1 MTKQCVLVQ
10 AGASVEGST
19 GVTYASGISSASAG
33 ATGLCLQLA
42 SLPPAGRSRP
52 HRHDEHESAAYVI
65 AGAMVLRHG
74 DQLEHELVA
83 RCGDFLYIPSGVAH
97 VVMNASDSEP
107 AVAVLARTDAD
118 EQEDVTQLP
127 HLERLVHQSVGTPR

>member
-1 MTKQCVLVQ
+1 MSWWRGAATSCTSQ
-10 AGASVEGST
+10 AA
-19 GVTYASGISSASAG
+19 
-33 ATGLCLQLA
+33 
-42 SLPPAGRSRP
+42 
-52 HRHDEHESAAYVI
+52 
-65 AGAMVLRHG
+65 
-74 DQLEHELVA
+74 
-83 RCGDFLYIPSGVAH
+83 VAH